1 MTGSALLG
9 IIGGLLWSAI
19 APQALFM
26 VASHGVA
33 YVVNPETS
41 AFIAAD
47 GYFSFIAIGGGIV
60 IGLVAYLTGVR
71 RFGPLPAAGALI
83 GATAA
88 AFLADWAG
96 SNVGL
101 DDFRHRLAA
110 ARPGALLRQ
119 PAQLGAHGAL
129 AFWPLAAG
137 AVVGGIELLLTMRE
151 RRQQAASAGLAG
163 GPGTAP
169 PASAPAASAPAA
181 AADGFPTSG
190 PYSDAGPHSVAGPYH
205 LDGQQPDSRPL
216 DSRHLDGQSFGSQPF
231 GGQSQD
237 GRPRDG
243 QPLGGQSFDGQPFDG
258 QSFDGQSFG
267 GRAVDGQ
274 PADGQ
279 SFDSP
284 AGWRPAGPAPDAPDS

>member
-1 MTGSALLG
+1 MAWRPAAALAPRAWLITLAIVVGSALLG
-9 IIGGLLWSAI
+9 IIGGLLWAAI

-47 GYFSFIAIGGGIV
+47 GYFSFIAVAGGIV

-101 DDFRHRLAA
+101 DAFRHRLAA

-151 RRQQAASAGLAG
+151 RRQVRPAAGPAG
-163 GPGTAP
+163 GPGSAP
-169 PASAPAASAPAA
+169 PASAPA
-181 AADGFPTSG
+181 DGFP
-190 PYSDAGPHSVAGPYH
+190 AGPYH
-205 LDGQQPDSRPL
+205 LDSQHPDG
-216 DSRHLDGQSFGSQPF
+216 RHLDGRRLD
-231 GGQSQD
+231 GQHPD
-237 GRPRDG
+237 GRHLDG
-243 QPLGGQSFDGQPFDG
+243 RQLDG
-258 QSFDGQSFG
+258 QSFDGRSLDGRPQNGQSRGGPTFEGQSFG
-267 GRAVDGQ
+267 T
-274 PADGQ
+274 Q

-284 AGWRPAGPAPDAPDS
+284 AGWRPPGPAPETPEN

>member
-1 MTGSALLG
+1 MAWRPAAALAPRAWLITLAIVVGSALLG

-47 GYFSFIAIGGGIV
+47 GYFSFIAVAGGIV

-101 DDFRHRLAA
+101 DDFRHRLAV

-129 AFWPLAAG
+129 ALWPLAAG

-151 RRQQAASAGLAG
+151 RRQQAAAARPAG
-163 GPGTAP
+163 GPGTAAQ
-169 PASAPAASAPAA
+169 ASAAA
-181 AADGFPTSG
+181 AADGFP
-190 PYSDAGPHSVAGPYH
+190 AAGPYH
-205 LDGQQPDSRPL
+205 LDGQHPDGRPL
-216 DSRHLDGQSFGSQPF
+216 DGRRLDGQPLGSQAF
-231 GGQSQD
+231 DGQAFDRRSLD

-243 QPLGGQSFDGQPFDG
+243 QPLDGQSVEGQFLDG
-258 QSFDGQSFG
+258 QSFE
-267 GRAVDGQ
+267 
-274 PADGQ
+274 GQ
-279 SFDSP
+279 SFDSQ
-284 AGWRPAGPAPDAPDS
+284 AGWRPAGPAPDAPEN